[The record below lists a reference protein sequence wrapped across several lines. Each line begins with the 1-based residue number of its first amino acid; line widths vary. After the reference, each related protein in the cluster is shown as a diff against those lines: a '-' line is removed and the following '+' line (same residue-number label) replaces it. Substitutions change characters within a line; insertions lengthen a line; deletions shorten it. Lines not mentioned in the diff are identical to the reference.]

1 MKICWVALIGRP
13 NVGKSTL
20 MNQIIKY
27 DLSIVSPVAQT
38 TRDQINGVYTDE
50 EYQIIFLDT
59 PGIHKPSSKFGQI
72 LNQSAWNTVKEVD
85 LVLFLNPINQEIST
99 GDQMII
105 EQLQNIKNKIAII
118 TKDDLVET
126 QLEIE
131 QRILQLKK
139 MGFEKI
145 IRTNYNDPD
154 KADYLLDQIKTFAY
168 EDHQYYDSDY
178 ITDRSQLF
186 LVTEMIRNSAIKFL
200 SEELPHS
207 IFIEVNDYQ
216 ETKQKLFIDATI
228 YCKKE
233 SQKGIIIGQGGSMI
247 KKIGTDARLAIINKF
262 GLNVHLNLNV
272 KVNKN
277 WINNEKILKKY
288 KY

>member
-72 LNQSAWNTVKEVD
+72 LNQSAWNTIKEVD
-85 LVLFLNPINQEIST
+85 LVLFLNPIKQEIST

-154 KADYLLDQIKTFAY
+154 KVDYLLEQIKTFAY

-216 ETKQKLFIDATI
+216 ETKQKLLIDATI

>member
-38 TRDQINGVYTDE
+38 TRDQINGVYTDQ

-85 LVLFLNPINQEIST
+85 LVLFLNPINQAIST

-145 IRTNYNDPD
+145 IRTNYNDPH
-154 KADYLLDQIKTFAY
+154 KADYLLEQIKTFAY
-168 EDHQYYDSDY
+168 EDHQYYESDY

-233 SQKGIIIGQGGSMI
+233 SQKGIIIGQGGTMI

>member
-154 KADYLLDQIKTFAY
+154 KADYLLEQIKTFAY

-178 ITDRSQLF
+178 ITDCSQLF

-207 IFIEVNDYQ
+207 IFIEVSDYQ

>member
-72 LNQSAWNTVKEVD
+72 LNQSAWNTIKEVD

-154 KADYLLDQIKTFAY
+154 KVDYLLEQIKTFAY

-216 ETKQKLFIDATI
+216 ETKQKLLIDATI

>member
-118 TKDDLVET
+118 TKDDLVKT

-145 IRTNYNDPD
+145 IRTNYNDPQ

-207 IFIEVNDYQ
+207 IFIEVSDYQ
-216 ETKQKLFIDATI
+216 ETKQKLLIDATI

-247 KKIGTDARLAIINKF
+247 KKIGTDARLTIINKF

>member
-118 TKDDLVET
+118 TKDDLVKT

-145 IRTNYNDPD
+145 IRTNYNDPQ

-207 IFIEVNDYQ
+207 IFIEVSDYQ
-216 ETKQKLFIDATI
+216 ETKQKLLIDATI

-233 SQKGIIIGQGGSMI
+233 SQKGIIIGQGGLMI

-262 GLNVHLNLNV
+262 GINVHLNLNV

>member
-72 LNQSAWNTVKEVD
+72 LNQSAWNTIKEVD

-200 SEELPHS
+200 SEEIPHS

-216 ETKQKLFIDATI
+216 ETKQKLLIDATI

>member
-118 TKDDLVET
+118 TKDDLVKT

-154 KADYLLDQIKTFAY
+154 KIDYLLEQIKTFAY

-216 ETKQKLFIDATI
+216 ETKQKLLIDATI

>member
-72 LNQSAWNTVKEVD
+72 LNQSAWNTIKEVD

-216 ETKQKLFIDATI
+216 ETKQKLLIDATI

>member
-154 KADYLLDQIKTFAY
+154 KIDYLLEQIKTFAY

-216 ETKQKLFIDATI
+216 ETKQKLLIDATI

>member
-154 KADYLLDQIKTFAY
+154 KVDYLLEQIKTFAY

-216 ETKQKLFIDATI
+216 ETKQKLLIDATI

>member
-154 KADYLLDQIKTFAY
+154 KVDYLLEQIKTFAY

>member
-216 ETKQKLFIDATI
+216 ETKQKLLIDATI

>member
-38 TRDQINGVYTDE
+38 TRDQINGVYTDQ

-85 LVLFLNPINQEIST
+85 LVLFLNPINQAIST

-139 MGFEKI
+139 MDFEKI
-145 IRTNYNDPD
+145 IRTNYNDPH
-154 KADYLLDQIKTFAY
+154 KADYLLEQIKTFAY

-233 SQKGIIIGQGGSMI
+233 SQKGIIIGQGGTMI

>member
-85 LVLFLNPINQEIST
+85 LVLFLNPIKQEIST

-216 ETKQKLFIDATI
+216 ETKQKLLIDATI

>member
-118 TKDDLVET
+118 TKDDLVKT

-145 IRTNYNDPD
+145 IRTNYNDPN
-154 KADYLLDQIKTFAY
+154 KADYLLEQIKTFAY

-207 IFIEVNDYQ
+207 IFIEVSDYQ
-216 ETKQKLFIDATI
+216 ETKQKLFIDAII